1 LEITDSDN
9 PEIKDATNRQDFV
22 DNDAYKELKQFVI
35 DQIVQ
40 LEEYLKSQR
49 NEARENTKS
58 ELKKVLVI

>member
-40 LEEYLKSQR
+40 LEEYLK
-49 NEARENTKS
+49 K
-58 ELKKVLVI
+58 